1 MDTSEVSRSG
11 SAARR
16 HGRNI
21 SYGNRTP
28 LPRRSTKGPL
38 DIEDP
43 LAISSSSTSS
53 IPPASPSKIDAAS
66 PTSTHPAPAT
76 TTSRPTNLT
85 PKPSLPSRP
94 RSRSPRPPSLKDF
107 IFLRRPENF
116 HALPPQDP
124 ILPTPSQ
131 LPPDNPLPTLLAQ
144 YQYRSAA
151 TSAITTLTSP
161 SHLPPPEIF
170 NLWYVRLACLI
181 LTTHTPLAAQE
192 SLVLGDIHSA
202 YYIDDDTGECILPW
216 ELRVLAVRLQNLGT
230 RAQVQGYYDLAAYAR
245 RRLTATPGKYQNV
258 SNDNTA
264 EARKLWKDRL
274 KDLSYRIT
282 NSLIETGDLAAA
294 SRHLESLHHH
304 ASTTT
309 TITTTQSKTTTTT
322 RIKEAATTEQK
333 MLTTWLVL
341 LTLKMGDLPAAK
353 HWIHSTLPTPTT
365 SSPSTAPPETTP
377 HPSSHNT
384 EPNILT
390 PLLSMAESRYEDA
403 QNLSTSLLYTGLLP
417 SAREIL
423 EDLLFPDRPLPD
435 FRGGGKGERERGSG
449 NRAAV
454 FNLATLYEL
463 CGEQARERKLEL
475 AGKII
480 STAENKKGGMELC
493 KADFKL

>member
-1 MDTSEVSRSG
+1 MDASDIPRNG

-21 SYGNRTP
+21 SYAP
-28 LPRRSTKGPL
+28 LTRRSTKGPL

-53 IPPASPSKIDAAS
+53 IPPSSPSKTDAAE
-66 PTSTHPAPAT
+66 PIPAPAT

-107 IFLRRPENF
+107 VFLRRPENF
-116 HALPPQDP
+116 HALPPQYP
-124 ILPTPSQ
+124 ILATSPQ
-131 LPPDNPLPTLLAQ
+131 LPPDTSLPTLLAQ

-151 TSAITTLTSP
+151 ISAITTLTSP

-202 YYIDDDTGECILPW
+202 YYIDDDMGECILPW

-245 RRLTATPGKYQNV
+245 RRLRATPRRYQNA

-274 KDLSYRIT
+274 KDLSYRIA
-282 NSLIETGDLAAA
+282 NSLIESGDLAAA
-294 SRHLESLHHH
+294 RRHLESLHHH

-309 TITTTQSKTTTTT
+309 ITPTRPISKPQTKTQTV
-322 RIKEAATTEQK
+322 EAATEQK

-341 LTLKMGDLPAAK
+341 LLLKMGDLPAAR
-353 HWIHSTLPTPTT
+353 HWIHSTLPTPP
-365 SSPSTAPPETTP
+365 SSPSTTL
-377 HPSSHNT
+377 HNT
-384 EPNILT
+384 EPTILT
-390 PLLSMAESRYEDA
+390 PLLSMSESRYEDA
-403 QNLSTSLLYTGLLP
+403 KQQQQQ
-417 SAREIL
+417 
-423 EDLLFPDRPLPD
+423 
-435 FRGGGKGERERGSG
+435 K
-449 NRAAV
+449 
-454 FNLATLYEL
+454 
-463 CGEQARERKLEL
+463 Q
-475 AGKII
+475 
-480 STAENKKGGMELC
+480 
-493 KADFKL
+493 